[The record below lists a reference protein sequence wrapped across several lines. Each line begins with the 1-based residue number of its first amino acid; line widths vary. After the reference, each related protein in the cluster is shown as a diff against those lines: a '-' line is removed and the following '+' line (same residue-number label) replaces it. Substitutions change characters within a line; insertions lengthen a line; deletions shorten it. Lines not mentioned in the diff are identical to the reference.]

1 MSALAVGQKG
11 RKGSRAESATRPRTK
26 QETEPEASGES
37 RPDSSVAVEYE
48 ELVAGLLPPHARF
61 ASAALDFGQDLQSH
75 QFVEHQAQNAQGS
88 RMLASEWGPALHAL
102 QRFAL
107 EGAGAG
113 AASLSDQILSLSA
126 EKAGQE
132 AGSGGVAKGE
142 DGNAR
147 ELAER
152 HLLSR
157 CLRALQEDLA
167 ELEGD
172 DTEDD
177 REPGREGGK
186 NRSSTARVLA
196 QLHKGRLFQKGGRLF
211 TSVDTDDTEIYTS
224 SDDEPSGSADAA
236 DAVRLL
242 SKEQTRLDASV
253 LPLRHALRS
262 LRRIQRRRMQA
273 EHLLLQWREDDG
285 NLKNLQAIL
294 SLWAKDGIYSVASGV
309 GEEAARAAA
318 APAGG
323 ERRRKSFDALG
334 VSSGDSTSQELERD
348 VAHAA
353 EEIRRVEEVEKGK
366 RAPRRELQ
374 EWRAASRRL
383 LGGDTSTASIETV
396 LAQFLP
402 PSRACTLST
411 DAYTASQALIDN
423 DERRQMISRLEK
435 CQRYLLQTQAGREG
449 AEKHGK
455 DLRKNLRQ
463 LLQPPPCFA
472 QHGGDAL
479 RCVDCA
485 CWLLQFQHLQ
495 QMELEGTSGLLL
507 QPVQTGFVRLLLLLS
522 RWPRM
527 QVPCAAPRSFRLS
540 LAAALEELRLDK
552 FAVMWMGASGT
563 DEAATGEEDGPH
575 AGMKGQTKKLYV
587 GHLGAMYSTVWG
599 GAFSGQSSLTQEILL
614 WLRQLGPF
622 QPLRLAADVS
632 PRSHE
637 RKAAR
642 EAIEQKRHRMLQRQE
657 KNGLHYVLP
666 SFAESDVTLGG
677 KGEEKRGD
685 ERSGL
690 SLGAYS
696 ASLLSGGD
704 GDGLHMHTDADST
717 ETEGEANHRREV
729 ALARKRQP
737 GFRVGV
743 ATNRE
748 RSHRS
753 EEGAAFEGS
762 SSRRWGSG
770 KRGTEHAGEA
780 DLEKGFAYLGG
791 GFTHLN
797 TSWSYMPSKRRLTY
811 LPSPDC
817 TAETGTSVRGENEQD
832 DEDGKKRKDSRKP
845 QSRDSVPEGDA
856 QAGYR
861 TTETLGGGSLEG
873 GITGGDASPWV
884 MELSSSDESVRAFVS
899 DEASYRRR
907 FRSWRKRQSRKAGVK
922 ASVVSRTFAS
932 ATGSSAGLLTCPR
945 DEPMDEGWQG
955 HVLNEFLGRLG
966 PGISLSRYTQL
977 ANAAAAGAS
986 ALASASRRKRGTR
999 PRKRPLGGSEA
1010 SGFVPES
1017 LISSEQASAMRE
1029 LEDLRPRPMWN
1040 GADISSGGSIGS
1052 SVFNLISEPKKLC
1065 RLRRKPRVR
1074 SVESSWDLH
1083 KPKLS
1088 LNTSEHGGGLTKG
1101 SKQTDEKKQTSAF
1114 PFGLVAKGLW
1124 GGDRGAQARGKTSLE
1139 TREVQLLCVDES
1151 EVHTRL
1157 GKTKLYQQV
1166 LHGMEDKLIGRREF
1180 YVVVDEESRELR
1192 VIPAGRLV
1200 FFLTE
1205 TPRQRQEQFLS
1216 RLFADLRRRSRGT
1229 FLQSLLSKRRN
1240 ARNLLLMNAMIW
1252 QTQLKHVNKARLCLL
1267 LGGYW
1272 RDAAFASASA
1282 PLTEQ
1287 HLLQDFLAVNGAWL
1301 SNLLENSSTASN
1313 EMHSGSVHSSSKHNS
1328 ARQLIAAIRR
1338 RWLPADPNARRAR
1351 EEKSLGTFQRD
1362 TPAVNSAA
1370 AHMQLPSEILVR
1382 IDEAAEDAAIIAG
1395 AAVAAADRRTRDMV
1409 TRTFLPELLL
1419 RYIQR
1424 IFPLFVKV
1432 YLTARCVYALQK
1444 REEQAFTRRMR
1455 QVENT
1460 GTKGGSAASAS
1471 VAGGFSADVLR
1482 SQYNAFTA
1490 EVGSRSAALKGDF
1503 ETQDAGATL
1512 EDRLQEMLPPFN
1524 ASAVSRE
1531 ELFDVGNIFPVN
1543 LVQSEEGAYNSFSA
1557 SPFATLVKGGSRA
1570 SQVDLVAM
1578 KESWGTFAVDFAC
1591 YVAHERRV
1599 RQEQA
1604 KGGGPLLSSFS
1615 VDDFAR
1621 LTKVLRCLVVLYS
1634 RQNKTFSGHA
1644 GLSNIFRVHLGRES
1658 GDTASTSSDVPPLPV
1673 IQWISR
1679 TFLQPDE
1686 QEQLILTRAKKTK
1699 LLATILWIC
1708 VATSNDWKFDFESLL
1723 VHEWKGRYVSNFE
1736 ACASLIGL
1744 KHTGNTSKPREYRL
1758 QLPCPLTTGES
1769 KEAARRAR
1777 TLAPIQSLLGDDKK
1791 KRRRGR

>member
-614 WLRQLGPF
+614 WLRQL
-622 QPLRLAADVS
+622 
-632 PRSHE
+632 
-637 RKAAR
+637 
-642 EAIEQKRHRMLQRQE
+642 
-657 KNGLHYVLP
+657 
-666 SFAESDVTLGG
+666 
-677 KGEEKRGD
+677 
-685 ERSGL
+685 
-690 SLGAYS
+690 
-696 ASLLSGGD
+696 GD

-1395 AAVAAADRRTRDMV
+1395 AAVAAADRRTRD
-1409 TRTFLPELLL
+1409 
-1419 RYIQR
+1419 I
-1424 IFPLFVKV
+1424 KV